1 MQKESGVNYNYS
13 MALLSTLF
21 FMWGFITVLNDIL
34 IPHLKGL
41 FDLNYTKTMLIQ
53 FCFFGAYFI
62 TSIPAGAIISR
73 IGYKRGIVLGL
84 SVTGFGALLFFP
96 ASMIISYGFFLTAL
110 FILASGIT
118 ILQVAANP
126 YVAFLGPVKTAS
138 SRLNLTQAINS
149 LGTTLAPY
157 FGSLL
162 ILDTAGKHRSPAE
175 EALSVQGPYLGIA
188 LLLGV
193 IAMLI
198 AFSKLPAV
206 SDESLEK
213 YHDTAHYGK
222 KSAWQFKHLIR
233 GAFAIFLYVG
243 GEVTIGSFMVNYLME
258 PGIGSLAE
266 SDAGKFVSLYW
277 GGAMVGRFIG
287 AAVLQRIRPQS
298 VLSFCAIAAIVLI
311 IISTNSS
318 GSLAM
323 YSIIVVGL
331 FNSIMFA
338 NIFTMS
344 MDGLGKYTGEGSG
357 ILCMAIVGGAIVPV
371 ITGMLADS
379 VGLQNALMITIIC
392 YSYILYFGISGYKR
406 HVKESEPSEK
416 IDDLISH

>member
-53 FCFFGAYFI
+53 FCFFVAYFI

-149 LGTTLAPY
+149 LG
-157 FGSLL
+157 
-162 ILDTAGKHRSPAE
+162 
-175 EALSVQGPYLGIA
+175 
-188 LLLGV
+188 
-193 IAMLI
+193 
-198 AFSKLPAV
+198 
-206 SDESLEK
+206 
-213 YHDTAHYGK
+213 
-222 KSAWQFKHLIR
+222 
-233 GAFAIFLYVG
+233 
-243 GEVTIGSFMVNYLME
+243 
-258 PGIGSLAE
+258 
-266 SDAGKFVSLYW
+266 
-277 GGAMVGRFIG
+277 
-287 AAVLQRIRPQS
+287 
-298 VLSFCAIAAIVLI
+298 
-311 IISTNSS
+311 
-318 GSLAM
+318 
-323 YSIIVVGL
+323 
-331 FNSIMFA
+331 
-338 NIFTMS
+338 
-344 MDGLGKYTGEGSG
+344 
-357 ILCMAIVGGAIVPV
+357 
-371 ITGMLADS
+371 
-379 VGLQNALMITIIC
+379 
-392 YSYILYFGISGYKR
+392 
-406 HVKESEPSEK
+406 
-416 IDDLISH
+416 

>member
-1 MQKESGVNYNYS
+1 MPQKQTTSYNYS

-41 FDLNYTKTMLIQ
+41 FDLNYTRTMLIQ

-96 ASMIISYGFFLTAL
+96 ASIFISYGFFLTAL
-110 FILASGIT
+110 FVLASGIT

-126 YVAFLGPVKTAS
+126 FVALLGPPETAS

-149 LGTTLAPY
+149 LGTTIAPY
-157 FGSLL
+157 FGSLVL
-162 ILDTAGKHRSPAE
+162 LNSVGMHRSPAE
-175 EALSVQGPYLGIA
+175 EAASVQGPYLGIA
-188 LLLGV
+188 LLLGF
-193 IAMLI
+193 IAVLI
-198 AFSKLPAV
+198 AISKLPSI

-213 YHDTAHYGK
+213 YHDSSHLGK
-222 KSAWQFKHLIR
+222 KSAWEYKHLIR
-233 GAFAIFLYVG
+233 GAVSIFLYVG

-258 PGIGSLAE
+258 PNIGGLAG
-266 SDAGKFVSLYW
+266 SDAGKYVSLYW

-287 AAVLQRIRPQS
+287 AALLQQLRPQT
-298 VLSFCAIAAIVLI
+298 VLTGCSIAAIVLI
-311 IISTNSS
+311 LISTNTS
-318 GSLAM
+318 GPVAM
-323 YSIIVVGL
+323 YSIIAVGL

-344 MDGLGKYTGEGSG
+344 MEGLGKHTGQGSG
-357 ILCMAIVGGAIVPV
+357 ILCMAIVGGAIVPL
-371 ITGMLADS
+371 ITGVVADS
-379 VGLQNALMITIIC
+379 AGLQNALMITILC
-392 YSYILYFGISGYKR
+392 YGYILYFGIAGHKKDR
-406 HVKESEPSEK
+406 EEK
-416 IDDLISH
+416 QLT